1 MNIIKLFS
9 MLLCLIACYTSY
21 AQSNKKNVNYTYDA
35 AGNRKTRNVTITL
48 NKKANQDTT
57 TSIYNDKVTS
67 KNAQGITVKHDISI
81 YPNPIQELLSIKLT
95 NGADDLTTG
104 TTVNYYLVDVYG
116 KVLVEQV
123 SFTDGI
129 INLNTINLLPGF
141 YFLNVVT
148 NFEKKSYRIIKI

>member
-1 MNIIKLFS
+1 